1 MTTPSDLLNT
11 LPSVKGERRQ
21 RVTSNNDMLE
31 ELERMTSEK
40 VLSVVTKPMTT
51 TDNASGDGCIKYYK
65 VTTEEHFME
74 RGFKRHTGR
83 TFQTYVADIPPRK
96 FYEETTLRAFMSVT
110 ERRAGRT
117 IEDAEWALLLRAI
130 TNGRHYKL
138 TCVYDVTEDLEG
150 VTVYD
155 DIKQ

>member
-1 MTTPSDLLNT
+1 MTIQSDLLNT
-11 LPSVKGERRQ
+11 LPNVKGERRQ
-21 RVTSNNDMLE
+21 RVTSNNDILK

-51 TDNASGDGCIKYYK
+51 TDDASGDGCIKYYK
-65 VTTEEHFME
+65 VTTEKHFME

-96 FYEETTLRAFMSVT
+96 FYKETTLRAFMSVT

-138 TCVYDVTEDLEG
+138 TCVYEVTDIPDT